1 MIISRTPY
9 RISFFG
15 GGTDHPN
22 WYRNHE
28 SSVISTT
35 IDKYCYVNLRELPP
49 FFDFKYRLRYYKREE
64 VKTISNIKHPVI
76 REVLTLFKYK
86 KGIDLSYIG
95 DIPAMSGVGSSSA
108 FTVGIINALEALR
121 GGHLTKRELA
131 NYAIKIEQDILKEN
145 VGSQDQIASAFG
157 GLNIINFKNNEY
169 EVVPLILNS
178 EKKQTIEQSITLL
191 FTGLVRN
198 SNNIAKN
205 QISNIKKKYDT
216 LNEMYSICQEGK
228 KLFLSNKFDKKMFG
242 KLMHQQWL
250 LKKELNEKS
259 TNTLI
264 NDIYNEAINSGAY
277 GGKIIGAGGGGFIML
292 IGNSNFKKEVKKKFS
307 KYLILPIKFEN
318 FGSKIVYYT
327 H

>member
-1 MIISRTPY
+1 MLNEMIQHT
-9 RISFFG
+9 
-15 GGTDHPN
+15 
-22 WYRNHE
+22 
-28 SSVISTT
+28 
-35 IDKYCYVNLRELPP
+35 
-49 FFDFKYRLRYYKREE
+49 
-64 VKTISNIKHPVI
+64 
-76 REVLTLFKYK
+76 KYK
-86 KGIDLSYIG
+86 DFELMPLFHKKFKWLFTLDDLIKGFNVTSLQLQNIID
-95 DIPAMSGVGSSSA
+95 
-108 FTVGIINALEALR
+108 E
-121 GGHLTKRELA
+121 HK
-131 NYAIKIEQDILKEN
+131 DILKEN
-145 VGSQDQIASAFG
+145 IESKDQIASAFG

-277 GGKIIGAGGGGFIML
+277 GGKIIGAGGGGFLML

>member
-22 WYRNHE
+22 WYNNNE

-64 VKTISNIKHPVI
+64 VKFISEIKHPVI
-76 REVLTLFKYK
+76 REVLNLFKYK
-86 KGIDLSYIG
+86 KGIDLSHIG

-108 FTVGIINALEALR
+108 FTVGMINALEALR

-131 NYAIKIEQDILKEN
+131 NYAIKIEHDILKEN
-145 VGSQDQIASAFG
+145 VGSQDQIASSFG

-169 EVVPLILNS
+169 EVMPLILNS

-205 QISNIKKKYDT
+205 QISNIEKKHIT

-228 KLFLSNKFDKKMFG
+228 KLFLSNKFDKKIFG

-250 LKKELNEKS
+250 LKKELNHKS
-259 TNTLI
+259 TNNLI
-264 NDIYNEAINSGAY
+264 DEIYNEALNSGAY

-292 IGNSNFKKEVKKKFS
+292 IGNSNFKKEVKKKFN